1 MVLIVL
7 RDMVLMMQRDLD
19 MVLVMQG
26 DLDMLIELIS
36 LIHSIKYSLRYTV
49 LAYILYLPVVCF
61 SHLSVTETATYL
73 ISCRSLKMRPII
85 LHLIFR

>member
-7 RDMVLMMQRDLD
+7 RDMVLMMQR
-19 MVLVMQG
+19 VMQG

-36 LIHSIKYSLRYTV
+36 LIHSIKYSLRYSV

-61 SHLSVTETATYL
+61 SHLSVTETTAYL